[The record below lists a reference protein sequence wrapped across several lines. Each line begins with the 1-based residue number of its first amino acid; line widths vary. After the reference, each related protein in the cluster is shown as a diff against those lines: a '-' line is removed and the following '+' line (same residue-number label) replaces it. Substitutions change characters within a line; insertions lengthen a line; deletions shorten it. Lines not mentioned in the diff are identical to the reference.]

1 MRRKVSHVVFP
12 PWKGRGGGVGGQEEG
27 ELLTFTAPPTQP
39 ALLFTFKAASEITER
54 WRKRGTG
61 MLTNTKNTPMTCLHL
76 GFVHTE
82 LFYDV
87 TLPKCKLW
95 VSK

>member
-27 ELLTFTAPPTQP
+27 ELLNFTAPPTQP
-39 ALLFTFKAASEITER
+39 ALLFTFKASEITER